1 MIEHL
6 HKFYET
12 YKTEI
17 NEGMLFSGFVM
28 FGVIVK
34 TIRAIQK
41 GSKLS
46 FAWFFS
52 EALISFFIALFVY
65 AVVDQFFQLKPFF
78 TCALCALLGSFST
91 ILNKKLEELIE
102 SIFDNIKLALK
113 DFFAAL
119 VDKFKTKKP

>member
-17 NEGMLFSGFVM
+17 DEGMLFSGFVM

-34 TIRAIQK
+34 LIRAIQK

-52 EALISFFIALFVY
+52 EALISFFIALIVY
-65 AVVDQFFQLKPFF
+65 AVMDQFFMLKPFF

-102 SIFDNIKLALK
+102 AFFDSAKNALK
-113 DFFAAL
+113 EFFTAI
-119 VDKFKTKKP
+119 VDKFKTKK

>member
-17 NEGMLFSGFVM
+17 DEGILFSGFVM

-52 EALISFFIALFVY
+52 EALVSFFIALIVY
-65 AVVDQFFQLKPFF
+65 AVMDQFFMMKPFF

-91 ILNKKLEELIE
+91 LVNKKIEEWIE
-102 SIFDNIKLALK
+102 TTFDSAKQATK
-113 DFFAAL
+113 DVFTIV
-119 VDKFKTKKP
+119 VDKFKTKKT

>member
-6 HKFYET
+6 YKFYET

-17 NEGMLFSGFVM
+17 DEGMLFSGFVM

-52 EALISFFIALFVY
+52 EALISFFIALIVY
-65 AVVDQFFQLKPFF
+65 AVMDQFFMLKPFF

-102 SIFDNIKLALK
+102 ALFDSAKHAMK
-113 DFFAAL
+113 DFFTAI
-119 VDKFKTKKP
+119 VDKFKTKKA

>member
-17 NEGMLFSGFVM
+17 DEGMLFSGFVM

-52 EALISFFIALFVY
+52 EALISFFIALIVY
-65 AVVDQFFQLKPFF
+65 AVMDQFFMLKPFF

-102 SIFDNIKLALK
+102 AFFDQAKSSIKELFTAI
-113 DFFAAL
+113 
-119 VDKFKTKKP
+119 VDKFKTKKA

>member
-1 MIEHL
+1 MIDNL
-6 HKFYET
+6 NNFYET

-17 NEGMLFSGFVM
+17 HEGTLFSVFVM
-28 FGVIVK
+28 LGVVVK

-46 FAWFFS
+46 LAWFFS
-52 EALISFFIALFVY
+52 EALVSFFIAFVVY
-65 AVVDQFFQLKPFF
+65 AIMDQFFQMKPLF

-102 SIFDNIKLALK
+102 AFFDGAKHALK
-113 DFFAAL
+113 DFFTAI
-119 VDKFKTKKP
+119 VEKFKTKKL